1 MKNINGTVSWGI
13 IGCGNVCEVKSG
25 PAFNKVANS
34 KLVAVMRRNL
44 DKAKD
49 FAQRHGVPKY
59 YADAAELINDAEV
72 NAVYI
77 ATPPSSHESYL
88 EMALKAGKP
97 VYVEKPV
104 TVNAVSVERMMA
116 MERQYQGKVSVAHYR
131 RGIPLFNKIKQLVDD
146 GAIGKVKLILLR
158 TLQPP
163 VSKIITQTDD
173 NWRIDPQISGG
184 GLFHDLSPH
193 QLDIMYWIFGAP
205 QQVYVQAANQG
216 KLYNAPDLAMVQLA
230 FAGDIYFNGVWDF
243 NVAETATSDSCEII
257 GDKGSIRFS
266 FFRVSTIELTASA
279 DTEIFELEYPVNIQ
293 QPHINNVVKFFRGE
307 DVNPCTL
314 EDALVTMRVMDKAV
328 L

>member
-34 KLVAVMRRNL
+34 KLVAVMRRNP

-131 RGIPLFNKIKQLVDD
+131 RGVPLFNKIKQRQCKF
-146 GAIGKVKLILLR
+146 IGHV
-158 TLQPP
+158 T
-163 VSKIITQTDD
+163 
-173 NWRIDPQISGG
+173 
-184 GLFHDLSPH
+184 
-193 QLDIMYWIFGAP
+193 
-205 QQVYVQAANQG
+205 
-216 KLYNAPDLAMVQLA
+216 
-230 FAGDIYFNGVWDF
+230 
-243 NVAETATSDSCEII
+243 
-257 GDKGSIRFS
+257 
-266 FFRVSTIELTASA
+266 
-279 DTEIFELEYPVNIQ
+279 
-293 QPHINNVVKFFRGE
+293 RGE
-307 DVNPCTL
+307 GMEN
-314 EDALVTMRVMDKAV
+314 LVTTGKIPGKRDRGRQREKILDDVCRWLGVKDNKDIFRDVRYRTRWRNMIDNAFRQGT
-328 L
+328 